1 VSDAVRN
8 PGQQSAVLWF
18 MMCAAS
24 LGLSACVTVAPQVAG
39 NEIGGAVPLAGI
51 TQEQASEAARA
62 HCAKYARTA
71 RILATRP
78 EAGGKV
84 VFECV

>member
-8 PGQQSAVLWF
+8 PVQQSAVLWF
-18 MMCAAS
+18 MICAAS
-24 LGLSACVTVAPQVAG
+24 LGLSACVTAPPVAG
-39 NEIGGAVPLAGI
+39 NEIGGAVPLAGT
-51 TQEQASEAARA
+51 TQEQASEMARA